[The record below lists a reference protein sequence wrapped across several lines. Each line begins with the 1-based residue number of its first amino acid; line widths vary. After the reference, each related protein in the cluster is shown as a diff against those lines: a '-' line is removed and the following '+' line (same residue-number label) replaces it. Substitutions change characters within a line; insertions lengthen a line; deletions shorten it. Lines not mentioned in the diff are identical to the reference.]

1 MGNKFVGGFGSIVE
15 EQVEIDMVIV
25 VEGKIRVVTVVELV
39 VAESLFEMRAVGK
52 LKVVAFAEKVVGQA
66 ERLVVDSSDDLIV
79 VERQVEVV
87 GYSTV
92 EVDFEVV
99 IFFILLTLHQ
109 VLFGIFLHLCQDLH
123 VSTRNC
129 RE

>member
-1 MGNKFVGGFGSIVE
+1 
-15 EQVEIDMVIV
+15 MVIV

-39 VAESLFEMRAVGK
+39 VAESLFEVRAVGK

-92 EVDFEVV
+92 EVDFEVFIF